1 MDSAILGT
9 AGAYLAVVVLAIGTG
24 CITCNCCGIAS
35 PQNLAGDAA
44 LLVGVILQTSMYGV
58 ADGDTTGIITSL
70 IVLLAF
76 FSLIYAAKFLFLVR
90 EHRKTL
96 WVLLGCRVV
105 TAVLIVYALFPGT
118 TPEQTILNAEPGVLI
133 FLVLGFALMLV
144 VSCFET

>member
-9 AGAYLAVVVLAIGTG
+9 AGAYLAVVALAIGAG

-35 PQNLAGDAA
+35 PQNLTGDAA
-44 LLVGVILQTSMYGV
+44 LLVGVILQTSMYGT

-76 FSLIYAAKFLFLVR
+76 FSLIYSAKFLFLLQ

-105 TAVLIVYALFPGT
+105 TAALIVYALFPGT
-118 TPEQTILNAEPGVLI
+118 SPEQSILNAEPGVLI

-144 VSCFET
+144 VSCFAA